1 MKILVAEDEPLFRK
15 LLQELLS
22 AEFDLT
28 VVQDGTTALGLL
40 QEENGA
46 AIAILDWVMP
56 GMTGV
61 DVCRELRTQPRTAGI
76 YVILLTVR
84 NSSPD
89 IVAGLRAGADDYVTK
104 PVRAEELRARVRLGC
119 RIIDLR
125 EALAV
130 EAQALALSRA
140 SEKLLQ
146 NRLNSIR
153 GSALSRAREAE
164 LAAHV

>member
-1 MKILVAEDEPLFRK
+1 VKVLIAEDEPLFRK
-15 LLQELLS
+15 ILEELLS

-28 VVQDGTTALGLL
+28 VVQDGTSALALL

-46 AIAILDWVMP
+46 PIAILDWVMP

-84 NSSPD
+84 NSSAD

-119 RIIDLR
+119 RIIELR
-125 EALAV
+125 EAVAV

-140 SEKLLQ
+140 REQVLLA
-146 NRLNSIR
+146 RLELIEERAPSQETDV
-153 GSALSRAREAE
+153 ALTAQ
-164 LAAHV
+164 V